1 MDTFVGFSQ
10 ENVEL
15 VEKFAN
21 SLGIWME
28 PATPV
33 KIETNNNENDTILF
47 GEYSIIKDESGKY
60 QAYYTH
66 GVYSR
71 EHGPESV
78 EVELDGPT
86 NFYRALGVCAKNDF
100 EAKLGTI
107 FESLIPQES
116 EPQG

>member
-1 MDTFVGFSQ
+1 MDAFVGFSQ

-21 SLGIWME
+21 SFGIWME
-28 PATPV
+28 PTTPV

-47 GEYSIIKDESGKY
+47 GEYSIIKNESGKY

-66 GVYSR
+66 GAYSR

-86 NFYRALGVCAKNDF
+86 NFYRALGVCAKNDLESKLEAFF
-100 EAKLGTI
+100 EQ
-107 FESLIPQES
+107 IPQES
-116 EPQG
+116 EPKG